1 MAGVGSL
8 GGAPEAGAGV
18 AAGGAGIWRV
28 NVEGGRIAGAM
39 RGGCAGF
46 FAGKAWANGEGRSGD
61 IGPLAFLRTTGA
73 PGGASHENA
82 ALVEMRIG
90 EASQ

>member
-1 MAGVGSL
+1 MIGACWA
-8 GGAPEAGAGV
+8 GGAPPVGAGV

-28 NVEGGRIAGAM
+28 NAEGGRIAGAM

-61 IGPLAFLRTTGA
+61 IGPLAFLRNPGA
-73 PGGASHENA
+73 PSGASHENA